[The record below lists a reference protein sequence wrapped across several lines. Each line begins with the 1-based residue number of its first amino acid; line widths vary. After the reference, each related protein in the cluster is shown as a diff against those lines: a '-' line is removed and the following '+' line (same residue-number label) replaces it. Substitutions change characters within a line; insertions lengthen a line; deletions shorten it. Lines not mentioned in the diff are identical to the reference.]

1 MGLLL
6 SREES
11 ASRQLQSSTTA
22 LRGDLHRGISVQTKP
37 ECHKVNVA
45 HFMLNHTLKQV

>member
-22 LRGDLHRGISVQTKP
+22 LRGDLHRGISVQT